1 MENRVAK
8 TLDEMLAEMKYAR
21 DHAAAYTG
29 NMAEMINDILQSIRW
44 YSNWYLLRSS
54 IAPIPY
60 VQSGRAFLFTN
71 PALAQAA
78 LQNVAAE
85 QGIGENLL
93 EAYKY
98 PLYEENIFSLLARHG
113 VEKVC
118 INKGQNALTIALD
131 KFVNE
136 PDANPF
142 TTAVDALVFTASN
155 EDRYQ
160 AAEAV
165 FNQKLSSCQLYYATC
180 GEEIPAIEQYYVD
193 GLAQDVFYL
202 FTDLT
207 ELRHQY
213 PRNGAKVE
221 CKRAYQIFKSLPGAI
236 FILNPMSSNII
247 IGEES
252 VRACI
257 ELWESF
263 TNVYIAVKHNVEDKD
278 TAIKYAKEIVKS
290 KKVCHEY
297 MRCIALDEPGYPEE
311 NPIRSAAG
319 YTAEM
324 INDVTDSTSMEMTY
338 AILAA
343 VFDEPHD
350 NVKAAIARAKEKLL

>member
-118 INKGQNALTIALD
+118 INKGQNALTIPHIISGYTTGGAS
-131 KFVNE
+131 VNIISYAE
-136 PDANPF
+136 PG
-142 TTAVDALVFTASN
+142 T
-155 EDRYQ
+155 
-160 AAEAV
+160 
-165 FNQKLSSCQLYYATC
+165 
-180 GEEIPAIEQYYVD
+180 VD
-193 GLAQDVFYL
+193 GNDKYRITGMQARGGTPTKAGLLYMLQRLRKMPVDVRL
-202 FTDLT
+202 LIVITDGESGDNSDVKVPYT
-207 ELRHQY
+207 TNPEGKPIRKIV
-213 PRNGAKVE
+213 REAKKE
-221 CKRAYQIFKSLPGAI
+221 GT
-236 FILNPMSSNII
+236 II
-247 IGEES
+247 VAAGIGSDRE
-252 VRACI
+252 
-257 ELWESF
+257 
-263 TNVYIAVKHNVEDKD
+263 
-278 TAIKYAKEIVKS
+278 
-290 KKVCHEY
+290 KVCNEFGADNF
-297 MRCIALDEPGYPEE
+297 MDITNLDDMPEQL
-311 NPIRSAAG
+311 IG
-319 YTAEM
+319 L
-324 INDVTDSTSMEMTY
+324 IK
-338 AILAA
+338 
-343 VFDEPHD
+343 D
-350 NVKAAIARAKEKLL
+350 NIWV